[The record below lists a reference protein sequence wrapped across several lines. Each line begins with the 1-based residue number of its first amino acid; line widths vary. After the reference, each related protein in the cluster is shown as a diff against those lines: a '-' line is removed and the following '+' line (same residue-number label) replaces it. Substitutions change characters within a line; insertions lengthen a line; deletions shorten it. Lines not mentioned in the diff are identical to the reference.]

1 MGLFDDDFYST
12 KVPRWNE
19 WSVKGRKLR
28 RGSSRSSS
36 PSWLLPVC
44 GGAAIMLVLLVL
56 FNIGGGNGGA
66 GEAQVASQA
75 SAPGPESG
83 SGNGGAASGFGNASA
98 PDAQRQSSDSVVRA
112 AEKVGPTVISVIGSG
127 KEGEKAGVRGAV
139 GLGSGVL
146 FEKVGGKVRIVT
158 NNHVVEGFAQLDIVT
173 TTGERKKAK
182 LLGRDQMTDLAVL
195 EIDDSGIKSVAE
207 FGDSDALRAGETV
220 IAVGNPLGLG
230 YAPTVTR
237 GIVSWP
243 KRTIPV
249 SLGTQGEYDWE
260 MDVIQ
265 TDAAINQGNS
275 GGALVNLD
283 GKVIGINTLKV
294 ADMGVE
300 GLGFA
305 IPINSV
311 KTIIEALITDQKIKR
326 PYLGVVTQNLQS
338 FTGTDVLKLPA
349 EVKAGIIVIDVTG
362 PAKDAGLKTNDVII
376 QLDDKPVDSTLALR
390 KYIYSQKKIGD
401 KITITYYRGGKK
413 ATLVLTM
420 AELKDR

>member
-12 KVPRWNE
+12 KVSRRNE
-19 WSVKGRKLR
+19 WSVKGKKFQNGYR
-28 RGSSRSSS
+28 RRQA
-36 PSWLLPVC
+36 PSWFLPAF
-44 GGAAIMLVLLVL
+44 GGAAIMLIVLAL
-56 FNIGGGNGGA
+56 FRLG
-66 GEAQVASQA
+66 S
-75 SAPGPESG
+75 GPESAAVPVTANG
-83 SGNGGAASGFGNASA
+83 AAVASGNGS
-98 PDAQRQSSDSVVRA
+98 DTQKLSSDSVVKA
-112 AEKVGPTVISVIGSG
+112 AERVGPTVISIIGSQ
-127 KEGEKAGVRGAV
+127 KEGEKAGARGSM
-139 GLGSGVL
+139 GLGSGVM
-146 FEKVGGKVRIVT
+146 FQRSGDKVRIVT
-158 NNHVVEGFAQLDIVT
+158 NNHVVEGFAQLDVVT
-173 TTGERKKAK
+173 ASGERKKAS

-195 EIDDSGIKSVAE
+195 EIEGSGIKSVAE
-207 FGDSDALRAGETV
+207 FGDSDTLRAGETV

-237 GIVSWP
+237 GIISWP

-249 SLGTQGEYDWE
+249 SLGVQGDYDWE

-275 GGALVNLD
+275 GGALVNLE
-283 GKVIGINTLKV
+283 GKIVGINTLKV

-311 KTIIEALITDQKIKR
+311 KPIIETLIKDHKIKR
-326 PYLGVVTQNLQS
+326 PYMGVVTQDLQS
-338 FTGTDVLKLPA
+338 FTGTEVLKLPA
-349 EVKAGIIVIDVTG
+349 DVKAGIIVLDVTG
-362 PAKDAGLKTNDVII
+362 PAKDAGLKTNDVIV
-376 QLDDKPVDSTLALR
+376 QLDTKTVDSTLALR

-413 ATLVLTM
+413 ATTTMTM

>member
-12 KVPRWNE
+12 KESRWNE

-28 RGSSRSSS
+28 GGPRGSSA
-36 PSWLLPVC
+36 PIWLLPAV
-44 GGAAIMLVLLVL
+44 
-56 FNIGGGNGGA
+56 GGA
-66 GEAQVASQA
+66 GITLLMLLMLFNMGGGSSGGSQSASQGQ
-75 SAPGPESG
+75 APEP
-83 SGNGGAASGFGNASA
+83 GNNAAASGNREAS
-98 PDAQRQSSDSVVRA
+98 DTQKLSSDSVVRA
-112 AEKVGPTVISVIGSG
+112 AEKVGPTVISVIGSA
-127 KEGEKAGVRGAV
+127 KEGEKAGTRGAV

-146 FEKVGGKVRIVT
+146 FQKVGGKVRIVT

-195 EIDDSGIKSVAE
+195 EIDDIGIKSVAE

-237 GIVSWP
+237 GIISWP

-249 SLGTQGEYDWE
+249 SLGGQGDYDWE

-283 GKVIGINTLKV
+283 GKIIGINTLKV

-311 KTIIEALITDQKIKR
+311 KTIIEALITDQKVKR

-349 EVKAGIIVIDVTG
+349 DVKAGIIVLDVTG
-362 PAKDAGLKTNDVII
+362 PAKDAGLKTNDVIV
-376 QLDDKPVDSTLALR
+376 QLDNKTVDSTLELR

-401 KITITYYRGGKK
+401 KISITYYRGGKK
-413 ATLVLTM
+413 ATLTLTM